1 MFVRVY
7 TCYSAKRVQFS
18 FLFVICLGF
27 TYLQYL
33 LRNEVVQKTQRAV
46 LLRENLPARAVDSGE
61 TRYPVRGLQHNF
73 YNSSNHS
80 IKGRFHLELRL
91 LIIVILISGL
101 ASRLRLSCE
110 SQYNS
115 SSE

>member
-7 TCYSAKRVQFS
+7 TCFSAKRVQFS

-46 LLRENLPARAVDSGE
+46 LLRENLPARPVDSGE
-61 TRYPVRGLQHNF
+61 TRYPVHGVQPDS
-73 YNSSNHS
+73 YISGNHK
-80 IKGRFHLELRL
+80 IKGRFQLEP
-91 LIIVILISGL
+91 
-101 ASRLRLSCE
+101 
-110 SQYNS
+110 
-115 SSE
+115 